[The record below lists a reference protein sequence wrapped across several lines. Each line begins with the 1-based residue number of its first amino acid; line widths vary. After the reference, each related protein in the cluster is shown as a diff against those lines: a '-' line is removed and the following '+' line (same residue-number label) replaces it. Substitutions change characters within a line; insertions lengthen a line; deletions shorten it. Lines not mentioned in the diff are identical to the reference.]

1 MKSFA
6 KSIVVAALTFEARLV
21 LWRKKPKI
29 VGVTGNVGKT
39 GTKDAIY
46 TVLASRARTRKSEK
60 SYNSDVGVPLTVL
73 GLPTAWDSLIGWADN
88 LLSGALTALSP
99 DTYPEW
105 LVLEI
110 GADRPG
116 DIVGI
121 TQWIKPDIAV
131 LTRFPDVP
139 VHVEFFS
146 SPEAVV
152 EEKRALRRA
161 LKEGGTLVVNADDP
175 LVNEEPIRE
184 GQHRYSYGIEN
195 AAADIHATDIVVRH
209 EEGVAVGMQAHV
221 AYQNMTVPLTLD
233 GTLGTHPFYPLLA
246 AVAVGVSEGMTL
258 TSACAALSEA
268 HTPPRGRMR
277 VLSGR
282 SSATLIDDT
291 YNSSPVALAAALDA
305 LASLE
310 CSGKRIVVLGDMMEL
325 GTYSV
330 EEHAKV
336 GTRVAE
342 VADVFVAVG
351 IRMHGAAKVAAE
363 SGMEEEQLHA
373 CDTAEEAATFLE
385 SKVGAGDIVLLK
397 GSQSMRIERV
407 TKVLLAPEIDPK
419 SVLVR
424 QEEEWERR

>member
-6 KSIVVAALTFEARLV
+6 KSIVVAVLTLEARFV
-21 LWRKKPKI
+21 LWRRKPKI

-39 GTKDAIY
+39 GTKDAVY
-46 TVLASRARTRKSEK
+46 TVLSSRTRTRKSEK

-73 GLPTAWDSLIGWADN
+73 GLPTAWDSAVGWADN

-99 DTYPEW
+99 GTYPEW

-116 DIVGI
+116 DIAGI

-139 VHVEFFS
+139 VHVEFFD

-184 GQHRYSYGIEN
+184 GQHRYSYGIHNEE
-195 AAADIHATDIVVRH
+195 ADVRAH
-209 EEGVAVGMQAHV
+209 DVEVSYDDGRAVGMRAMV
-221 AYQNMTVPLTLD
+221 SYQNTTAPVVLQ
-233 GTLGTHPFYPLLA
+233 GTLGMHLFYPLLA

-258 TSACAALSEA
+258 ESVCEVLSEA

-277 VLSGR
+277 VLRGKNDM
-282 SSATLIDDT
+282 TLIDDT
-291 YNSSPVALAAALDA
+291 YNSSPVALAAALET

-310 CSGKRIVVLGDMMEL
+310 CKGKRVVVFGDMMEL
-325 GTYSV
+325 GSYSV
-330 EEHAKV
+330 EEHTKV
-336 GTRVAE
+336 GGLVAE

-351 IRMHGAAKVAAE
+351 IRMHGAAKAAE
-363 SGMEEEQLHA
+363 ETGMKEAQLHT
-373 CDTAEEAATFLE
+373 CDTAEEAATLLE
-385 SKVGAGDIVLLK
+385 NMVGVGDIVLLK
-397 GSQSMRIERV
+397 GSQSLRIERV
-407 TKVLLAPEIDPK
+407 TKALLAPEIESKD
-419 SVLVR
+419 VLVR
-424 QEEEWERR
+424 QEEEWHRR